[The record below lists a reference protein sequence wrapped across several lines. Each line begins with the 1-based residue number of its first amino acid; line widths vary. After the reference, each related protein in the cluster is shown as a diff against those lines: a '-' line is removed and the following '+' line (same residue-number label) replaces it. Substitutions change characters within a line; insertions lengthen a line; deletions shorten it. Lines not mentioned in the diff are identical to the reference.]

1 MDEAVAGRIHTLK
14 MIIRVAGTTIAALAL
29 MAGTSAFSSQPAA
42 RQSQAQHASARQ
54 ASPRPSTHP
63 MIPAR
68 LPAGRAAAASAIGN
82 IKTVGSTNWAGYAV
96 HKKGVKF
103 RKITATFF
111 VPFLNC
117 AVSPGS
123 TFSSAWVGLDG
134 FSNGTV
140 EQDGISANCHGSTP
154 QYAAW
159 YETFPSPEVQT
170 RIAIHHGDS
179 ITATVTF
186 SPSTSKYRMAVT
198 DNTNH
203 HHFAVSRKCKT
214 SVCKRTSAEVI
225 SEAPTI
231 ITSSGPTQASLA
243 DYGAESFA
251 SIAITSSTGRSG
263 GISSTHW
270 SPTKIVEVGITSHA
284 PIAFP
289 TSLHGPSFDNYW
301 LGEN

>member
-1 MDEAVAGRIHTLK
+1 

-29 MAGTSAFSSQPAA
+29 VAGTSAFGSQPAA
-42 RQSQAQHASARQ
+42 HQSQARHASARQ
-54 ASPRPSTHP
+54 TSPRPSTHP

-68 LPAGRAAAASAIGN
+68 LPAGQAATASAIGN
-82 IKTVGSTNWAGYAV
+82 VKTVGSTNWAGYAV
-96 HKKGVKF
+96 NKKGVKF
-103 RKITATFF
+103 RKISATFF

-117 AVSPGS
+117 AASPGG

-140 EQDGISANCHGSTP
+140 EQDGISADCNGSTP

-170 RIAIHHGDS
+170 RIVIHHGDS

-186 SPSTSKYRMAVT
+186 NSSTSKFRMAVT
-198 DNTNH
+198 DNTDH
-203 HHFAVSRKCKT
+203 HHFAVSRKCRT
-214 SVCKRTSAEVI
+214 CKRTSAEVI

-231 ITSSGPTQASLA
+231 ISGGTATQASLA
-243 DYGAESFA
+243 DYGAESFN
-251 SIAITSSTGRSG
+251 SIAITSSAGRSA
-263 GISSTHW
+263 GITSTHW
-270 SPTKIVEVGITSHA
+270 NRTKIVEVGFSSHA

-289 TSLHGPSFDNYW
+289 TALHGPSFDNYW
-301 LGEN
+301 LGEK